1 MGLED
6 RINDEM
12 VVDGESFLEEYFDD
26 AKQLFRIF
34 QDGSLDVREDF
45 AEAPW
50 KEQMLIHLIGRRY
63 AFEAGKADSPTLAY
77 SYFYARLDVG
87 ESTIRHHMNELQ
99 EEHIVEKDEETGEW
113 MLVPESL
120 PKSLSRIEGFDG

>member
-34 QDGSLDVREDF
+34 QGGSLDVREDF

-50 KEQMLIHLIGRRY
+50 KERMLIHLIGRRY

-99 EEHIVEKDEETGEW
+99 KEHIVEKDEEADEW
-113 MLVPESL
+113 KLAPESL
-120 PKSLSRIEGFDG
+120 PKALSRIEGFDG